1 MLQFDPNIP
10 GLMEGEVTGVAVID
24 PQPFKYGVGNHVVDP
39 NKPFELK
46 IEWTIFGQLVPLWL
60 SALEGEWDVSVY
72 AESLGKGPEKRLG
85 TAKVKTTEAEELE
98 DKTKPNLKKYTV
110 TIKVPEK
117 TLPPHDP
124 GSDVGGIYK
133 LVTAVFLNSKIAGVL
148 GFDLVGYSEGPII
161 QVEEPH

>member
-72 AESLGKGPEKRLG
+72 AESLGKGPENGWARPRSRRLRQR
-85 TAKVKTTEAEELE
+85 
-98 DKTKPNLKKYTV
+98 NLRTRPSP
-110 TIKVPEK
+110 TSRS
-117 TLPPHDP
+117 TR
-124 GSDVGGIYK
+124 
-133 LVTAVFLNSKIAGVL
+133 
-148 GFDLVGYSEGPII
+148 
-161 QVEEPH
+161 